1 VTAAVAEKPKR
12 GNAADRVLA
21 FAHIG
26 DLHITDAKQRNFGDF
41 LSIVAQIEIEC
52 ARLIDFVVL
61 PGDNADNGL
70 PSQYALIATGL
81 KMLSCPVN
89 AIPGDHDMEQG
100 GLDAFYNGLHATALP
115 AAAAVRGARCLF
127 LDICGTGSGGPD
139 FRAGTDQVSWLERE
153 LRSAH
158 AHGETSLIFMHSY
171 PDDLKGDGETAA
183 FNNLIAAHDVALVDM
198 GHTHYNELAND
209 GRTIFAATRST
220 GQIEEGP
227 VGYSIATFDGGVV
240 SWRFRALDDPCPFV
254 VITSPADHRLTRS
267 PSQAIDACCEVRA
280 LVFGARVIE
289 SVGCWV
295 NDTWTPMTLAPGER
309 VWTAHVSVPSE
320 KLVTLTVQAVDQ
332 TGRPGQHRIQAATPA
347 YVPPVRPR
355 DGSDASSIGAWP
367 ENGIFGTQL
376 GPNRNGK
383 PIRS

>member
-1 VTAAVAEKPKR
+1 MTVETPRRRNGDLK
-12 GNAADRVLA
+12 DRVLV

-26 DLHITDAKQRNFGDF
+26 DLHITDAKQRNFSDF

-52 ARLIDFVVL
+52 AKLIDFVVL

-70 PSQYALIATGL
+70 PSQYALVTTGL
-81 KMLSCPVN
+81 KMLSRPVH

-100 GLDAFYNGLHATALP
+100 GLAAFYSGLQAAALP
-115 AAAAVRGARCLF
+115 AAKALRGVRCLF
-127 LDICGTGSGGPD
+127 LDICGAGDGGPD
-139 FRAGTDQVSWLERE
+139 FRAGTDQVLWLERE
-153 LRSAH
+153 LRSAR
-158 AHGETSLIFMHSY
+158 ARGETSVIFMHSY

-183 FNNLIAAHDVALVDM
+183 LNRLIAAHDVALVDM

-227 VGYSIATFDGGVV
+227 VGYSIASVDGGVV

-254 VITSPADHRLTRS
+254 VITSPADHRLMRGLD
-267 PSQAIDACCEVRA
+267 QAVEGTCEVRA
-280 LVFGARVIE
+280 LVFGAREIG
-289 SVGCWV
+289 SVRCWV
-295 NDTWTPMTLAPGER
+295 DDAWTPMAPVPEER
-309 VWTAHVSVPSE
+309 VWAACVRVPSE
-320 KLVTLTVQAVDQ
+320 KLVTLTVQAVDNS
-332 TGRPGQHRIQAATPA
+332 GRPGQHRIQAATPA
-347 YVPPVRPR
+347 YVPPIRPR

-383 PIRS
+383 PITS